1 MNVVVIYQKKEKKR
15 TVKEAS
21 SLRIRGSESTKR
33 KNKCKV
39 SKSHRILM
47 KSKESTKTRN
57 NWENSTITSSV

>member
-1 MNVVVIYQKKEKKR
+1 MNVVVICLKKEKMR